1 MSLQPFL
8 MCSSSV
14 IYGQRVELIAM
25 LDTTVVQEFQ
35 RIVGT
40 THALQE
46 EALTAGYTTDWT
58 GRFKGSSPMVLRP
71 ADTSEVSELVKVALR
86 AGLSIVPQGGNTG
99 LVGGSV
105 PLHQEIVVSTL
116 RMDHC
121 EPVDALA
128 QQVTVGSGVTLAD
141 AQSHVSSLNLEI
153 GVDLA
158 ARDSCTIGGM
168 IATNAG
174 GINVVRYGPMRD
186 QILGIEA
193 VLSDGSIISHLEGL
207 EKDNTGYNFPGLLA
221 GSEGTL
227 AIITKARLRL
237 HPRLS
242 ERCSAMI
249 AFRTVDDAV
258 VATSQLRGA
267 LPTLQAVEVIFSE
280 AMSLVSDHIGAS
292 VPVGAGSEA
301 WLVVEVAASTDPT
314 DELAT
319 AIGNL
324 GPLAVDVAVGLDTA
338 TRNGLWQ
345 YREKITEAIATQGTP
360 HNLDV
365 TLGASR
371 LSEFVNKDPALL
383 SEVAGQA
390 TTVMFGHLGDGNV
403 HVNILG
409 ANGIEPYE
417 GVDDVVLNY
426 VAQLGGS
433 ISAEHG
439 IGTAK
444 REFLHLNR
452 SRAEL
457 AAIRAI
463 KKGLAPRGVFNPNVL
478 LPPEYS

>member
-99 LVGGSV
+99 LVGGRV

-186 QILGIEA
+186 QIL
-193 VLSDGSIISHLEGL
+193 
-207 EKDNTGYNFPGLLA
+207 N
-221 GSEGTL
+221 
-227 AIITKARLRL
+227 
-237 HPRLS
+237 
-242 ERCSAMI
+242 
-249 AFRTVDDAV
+249 
-258 VATSQLRGA
+258 
-267 LPTLQAVEVIFSE
+267 
-280 AMSLVSDHIGAS
+280 
-292 VPVGAGSEA
+292 
-301 WLVVEVAASTDPT
+301 
-314 DELAT
+314 
-319 AIGNL
+319 
-324 GPLAVDVAVGLDTA
+324 
-338 TRNGLWQ
+338 
-345 YREKITEAIATQGTP
+345 
-360 HNLDV
+360 
-365 TLGASR
+365 
-371 LSEFVNKDPALL
+371 
-383 SEVAGQA
+383 
-390 TTVMFGHLGDGNV
+390 
-403 HVNILG
+403 
-409 ANGIEPYE
+409 
-417 GVDDVVLNY
+417 
-426 VAQLGGS
+426 
-433 ISAEHG
+433 
-439 IGTAK
+439 
-444 REFLHLNR
+444 
-452 SRAEL
+452 
-457 AAIRAI
+457 
-463 KKGLAPRGVFNPNVL
+463 
-478 LPPEYS
+478 